1 MNRPKMMIIDDEQDA
16 ITSIELITKMFCP
29 EIEIVGNAS
38 LIDAA
43 FELIKKTSPDFIIL
57 DVIMT
62 RGSGYDLLER
72 FPIRKFDVIFMSAYT
87 INEVKAKAY
96 GAFYNLQKP
105 IDINLFITIVNK
117 LTEHRRLNPGA
128 VFRFDLKD

>member
-1 MNRPKMMIIDDEQDA
+1 MMIIDDEQDA

-29 EIEIVGNAS
+29 EIDIVGTAS

-43 FELIKKTSPDFIIL
+43 WELIKKTSPDFIIL
-57 DVIMT
+57 DVYMT

-72 FPIRKFDVIFMSAYT
+72 FPIRKFDVILMSAYT
-87 INEVKAKAY
+87 INEVKAKTY
-96 GAFYNLQKP
+96 GAFYGLQKP
-105 IDINLFITIVNK
+105 IDIDLFVITLNRLI
-117 LTEHRRLNPGA
+117 EHRRLNQGA